1 MEPGAGEF
9 ACRGTRRLKMAGET
23 IVFSLFLV
31 FTGAAF
37 LATLALYARQAMLV
51 AYIVLG
57 VVLGPWGIGLVSDT
71 AWIEDVAAIGIMFL
85 LYLIG
90 LNLPPQQLWRLLG
103 EALWV
108 TLLSSVVFALLGGA
122 LGLVFGWSPA
132 DAAFLGCGLMFSSTI
147 ISVKLLP
154 TTALHHRHTGQVI
167 ISVLLLQDLVAIVI
181 LLLLQGYGKGGQLG
195 VDIVMQ
201 LLAFPLLVLIA
212 YALDRLVMERLIT
225 RFDQIHEYIFLLA
238 IGWCLGIAELARVLG
253 LSHEIGAFVAGVTL
267 ATSPIA
273 AFIAESLKPVRD
285 FFLILF
291 FFSLGAAFDLG
302 ALGHLMV
309 PALVI
314 ASAILVVKPWVFR
327 ELLKRAGEKPDISQ
341 EIGVRLGQNSEF
353 ALLIAVLA
361 AESKFVGGDIS
372 YLVQITTLITFI
384 ISSYVIVLWYPTPI
398 AVSDRLRRD

>member
-1 MEPGAGEF
+1 
-9 ACRGTRRLKMAGET
+9 MAGET

-31 FTGAAF
+31 FTGAAV

-51 AYIVLG
+51 AYIALG

-132 DAAFLGCGLMFSSTI
+132 DAVFLGCGLMFSSTI

-212 YALDRLVMERLIT
+212 YAFDRLVMERLIT
-225 RFDQIHEYIFLLA
+225 RFDEIHEYIFLLA
-238 IGWCLGIAELARVLG
+238 IGWCLGIAELAHVLG

-273 AFIAESLKPVRD
+273 AYIAESLKPVRD

-314 ASAILVVKPWVFR
+314 AGATLVVKPWVFR
-327 ELLKRAGEKPDISQ
+327 ELLKRAGEQPDISQ

-361 AESKFVGGDIS
+361 AESKFVGDDIS

-384 ISSYVIVLWYPTPI
+384 ISSYVIVLRYPTPI

>member
-1 MEPGAGEF
+1 MTGEN
-9 ACRGTRRLKMAGET
+9 

-103 EALWV
+103 EALRV

-122 LGLVFGWSPA
+122 LGLLFGWSPA
-132 DAAFLGCGLMFSSTI
+132 DAVFLGCGLMFSSTI

-181 LLLLQGYGKGGQLG
+181 LLLLQGYGKSGQLG

-238 IGWCLGIAELARVLG
+238 IGWCLGIAELAHVLG
-253 LSHEIGAFVAGVTL
+253 LSHEIGAFIAGVTL

-302 ALGHLMV
+302 ALSHLMV

-314 ASAILVVKPWVFR
+314 AGAILVVKPWVFR
-327 ELLKRAGEKPDISQ
+327 ELLKWAGEKPDISQ

-361 AESKFVGGDIS
+361 VESKFVGEDIS

-384 ISSYVIVLWYPTPI
+384 ISSYVIVLRYPTPI